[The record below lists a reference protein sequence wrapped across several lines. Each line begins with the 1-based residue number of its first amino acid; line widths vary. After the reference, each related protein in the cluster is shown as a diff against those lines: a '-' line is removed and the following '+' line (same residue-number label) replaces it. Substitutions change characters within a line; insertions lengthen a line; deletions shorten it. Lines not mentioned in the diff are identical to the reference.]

1 MKILYALV
9 AAFVGSVLIARAHA
23 GGDHGHHRHE
33 SVAGLPTSGVD
44 ATVGEITKIDLPAGR
59 VFIKHGDMRNI
70 GILAMLMVF
79 DVKDPAMLER
89 VRVGDKVAF
98 TVQRDGQQLTVI
110 KIDLVQ

>member
-1 MKILYALV
+1 MKILFALAV
-9 AAFVGSVLIARAHA
+9 ALICSVPIERAHA

-44 ATVGEITKIDLPAGR
+44 STVGEINRIDLPAGR

-79 DVKDPAMLER
+79 DVKDPTMLER

-110 KIDLVQ
+110 KIDAVK